1 MGELR
6 NVELSELINI
16 LLFLNS
22 GNKDFEVIWWTEDN
36 NLILGTKDYQALYI
50 IPNKVL
56 ANA

>member
-1 MGELR
+1 MDELR

-22 GNKDFEVIWWTEDN
+22 GNKDFEVIWWTDDN
-36 NLILGTKDYQALYI
+36 NLILGTKDYQTLYI

-56 ANA
+56 ANE